1 MSAHPS
7 HLSPAPTATA
17 GETRRAASVLP
28 CPRRA
33 RGPRG
38 QPQSL
43 AQVAGSWWLLGSG
56 LRPRGLC
63 TRVRVAFE
71 SGEAA
76 WDLGS
81 EGRCLDLPPH
91 GQGPASPR
99 AGTCIPTGRDL
110 HPHGQAPA
118 AAGRG
123 VGVLGGDSHSGRSQ
137 LSGGLD
143 AGCSP
148 HLAHVRLPGCCG
160 RWARCSDAGFP
171 PRSQAKG

>member
-1 MSAHPS
+1 MSARPS
-7 HLSPAPTATA
+7 HLSPRPHSHCWGDSQSSVCPPMSQEGRRTP
-17 GETRRAASVLP
+17 RAAPEPGTSGRVMGSEVLP
-28 CPRRA
+28 A
-33 RGPRG
+33 RCCG
-38 QPQSL
+38 
-43 AQVAGSWWLLGSG
+43 WLLGSG

-63 TRVRVAFE
+63 TCVRVAFE

-81 EGRCLDLPPH
+81 EGRCLDL
-91 GQGPASPR
+91 
-99 AGTCIPTGRDL
+99 
-110 HPHGQAPA
+110 HPHGQAA
-118 AAGRG
+118 TGRG

-143 AGCSP
+143 AGCRP

-160 RWARCSDAGFP
+160 RRARCSDTGFP